1 MTAAVEQVM
10 RHAIL
15 LRNCRR
21 MVRQLRQQHASANIQ
36 ACPFAATESL
46 HEMSPD
52 SLPSLDHLNTQ
63 CHTQD
68 QGQAEATSSAKPF
81 NTIPGPRGLPVV
93 GNVLKYSKF
102 G

>member
-1 MTAAVEQVM
+1 MTAAVEQAM

-15 LRNCRR
+15 LRNCLR
-21 MVRQLRQQHASANIQ
+21 VVRQQHANASVQ
-36 ACPFAATESL
+36 ACPFATAESF

-52 SLPSLDHLNTQ
+52 SLPSLHNLNTQ

-68 QGQAEATSSAKPF
+68 QGQAEATSTAKPF
-81 NTIPGPRGLPVV
+81 NTIPGPRGLPIL